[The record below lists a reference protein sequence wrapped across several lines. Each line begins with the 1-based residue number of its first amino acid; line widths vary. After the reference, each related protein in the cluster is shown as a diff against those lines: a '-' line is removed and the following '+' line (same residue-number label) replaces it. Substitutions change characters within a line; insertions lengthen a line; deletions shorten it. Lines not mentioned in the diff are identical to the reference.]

1 MIAPETAGL
10 KLSLRPPYRP
20 QALSISLN
28 HAGIALLAALGAL
41 GIVIY
46 IVKLITAWG
55 DRAEWAYPTVVLMF
69 ILSTATA
76 APLIAYASRMAKGY
90 WALPLRRVAALYAV
104 PSLLSFVLLIPIM
117 ASLPPLEGR
126 SNLWFG
132 FSAGAPFLTDALALA
147 ILLLTGMALLWFSA
161 VPDLAGPP
169 SRVRA
174 MGRWQRL
181 LFLNWSG
188 TARQWKILRAA
199 NLALGAFYLMGYAF
213 VHMLLTT
220 DLGQSLL
227 PGWRSGI
234 FPVYSAVT
242 GIQAGI
248 AITLLTAA
256 LMRRFSPEAGRFIGD
271 EQAAALGKILVAATL
286 MWFYFFWS
294 DFLLIWYARLPSEVA
309 AMQVTVAI
317 TYKLPFVLTAVL
329 MFALPLGFLIF
340 NRVRQSLSMI
350 AGVSA
355 LIVVGILF
363 DRIRFFVAPM
373 AHPSPFGHAMH
384 ELPAP
389 YWPNAL
395 DILFMIGF
403 IGLMFAVFVYAASR
417 IPVLNGWEMRQGSM
431 LRKERTYMKAHV
443 LVIGK
448 PD

>member
-1 MIAPETAGL
+1 MIHPEAAGL
-10 KLSLRPPYRP
+10 KLTLRPPYRP
-20 QALSISLN
+20 QALNVSLN
-28 HAGIALLAALGAL
+28 SAGIAVLAALGAL
-41 GIVIY
+41 GIVMY
-46 IVKLITAWG
+46 VVKLITAWG
-55 DRAEWAYPTVVLMF
+55 DRAAWAYPTVVLMF

-90 WALPLRRVAALYAV
+90 WALPLRRIAALYAV

-117 ASLPPLEGR
+117 ATLPPLEGR

-181 LFLNWSG
+181 LYLNWTG
-188 TARQWKILRAA
+188 TTRQWKTLRAA
-199 NLALGAFYLMGYAF
+199 NLTLGAFYLMGYAF

-248 AITLLTAA
+248 ATTLLTLA

-271 EQAAALGKILVAATL
+271 EQASALGKILLATVL

-294 DFLLIWYARLPSEVA
+294 DFLLVWYARLPSEVA
-309 AMQVTVAI
+309 AMQTTVAI
-317 TYKLPFVLTAVL
+317 TYKLPFVLAAVL
-329 MFALPLGFLIF
+329 MLAVPFVLLIF
-340 NRVRQSLSMI
+340 NKIRQSLSRI
-350 AGVSA
+350 GAVSA
-355 LIVVGILF
+355 LIIVGLIF

-373 AHPSPFGHAMH
+373 ANPSPFGHAME

-389 YWPNAL
+389 VWPNAL
-395 DILFMIGF
+395 DVLFIIGV
-403 IGLMFAVFVYAASR
+403 IGLMYAIYVFAAAR
-417 IPVLNGWEMRQGSM
+417 IPVLNGWEMREGSM
-431 LRKERTYMKAHV
+431 LRKERTFMKTHV

>member
-1 MIAPETAGL
+1 MIHPEAAGL
-10 KLSLRPPYRP
+10 KLTLRPPYRP
-20 QALSISLN
+20 QALNVSLN
-28 HAGIALLAALGAL
+28 NAGIAVLAALGAL
-41 GIVIY
+41 GVVMY
-46 IVKLITAWG
+46 VVKLITAWG
-55 DRAEWAYPTVVLMF
+55 DRAAWAYPTAVLMF

-90 WALPLRRVAALYAV
+90 WALPLRRIAALYAV

-117 ASLPPLEGR
+117 ATLPPLEGR

-181 LFLNWSG
+181 LYLNWTG
-188 TARQWKILRAA
+188 TTRQWKTLRAA
-199 NLALGAFYLMGYAF
+199 NLTLGAFYLMGYAF

-248 AITLLTAA
+248 ATTLLTLA
-256 LMRRFSPEAGRFIGD
+256 LMRRFSSEAGRFIGD
-271 EQAAALGKILVAATL
+271 EQASALGKILLATVL

-294 DFLLIWYARLPSEVA
+294 DFLLVWYARLPSEVA
-309 AMQVTVAI
+309 AMQTTVAI
-317 TYKLPFVLTAVL
+317 TYKLPFVLAAVL
-329 MFALPLGFLIF
+329 MLAVPFVLLIF
-340 NRVRQSLSMI
+340 NKIRQSLSRI
-350 AGVSA
+350 GAVSA
-355 LIVVGILF
+355 LIVVGLIF

-373 AHPSPFGHAMH
+373 ANPSPFGHAME

-389 YWPNAL
+389 VWPNAL
-395 DILFMIGF
+395 DVLFIIGV
-403 IGLMFAVFVYAASR
+403 IGLMYAIYVFAAAR
-417 IPVLNGWEMRQGSM
+417 IPVLNGWEMREGSM
-431 LRKERTYMKAHV
+431 LRKERTFMKTHV

>member
-1 MIAPETAGL
+1 MIAPEAAGL

-28 HAGIALLAALGAL
+28 HAGIALLAVLGAL
-41 GIVIY
+41 GIVMY
-46 IVKLITAWG
+46 VVKLITAWG

-69 ILSTATA
+69 VLSTATA

-90 WALPLRRVAALYAV
+90 WALPLRRIAALYAV
-104 PSLLSFVLLIPIM
+104 PSVLSFVLLIPIM
-117 ASLPPLEGR
+117 ASLPPLDGR
-126 SNLWFG
+126 STLWFE
-132 FSAGAPFLTDALALA
+132 FRAGAPFLTDALALA

-174 MGRWQRL
+174 MGPWKRL

-188 TARQWKILRAA
+188 STRQWKVLRAA
-199 NLALGAFYLMGYAF
+199 NLTLGAFYLMGYAF

-242 GIQAGI
+242 GLQAGI
-248 AITLLTAA
+248 ALTLLTAA
-256 LMRRFSPEAGRFIGD
+256 AMRRFSPESARFLGD
-271 EQAAALGKILVAATL
+271 EQASALGKILLAATL

-317 TYKLPFVLTAVL
+317 TYKLPFVLAAVL
-329 MFALPLGFLIF
+329 MLVLPLALLIF
-340 NRVRQSLSMI
+340 NRIRQSLTLI
-350 AGVSA
+350 AGVST
-355 LIVVGILF
+355 LIVVGLLF

-373 AHPSPFGHAMH
+373 ANPSPFGHAM
-384 ELPAP
+384 ETLPEP
-389 YWPNAL
+389 YWPNVS
-395 DILFMIGF
+395 DVLFMIGF
-403 IGLMFAVFVYAASR
+403 IGLMIAVFVYAASR

-431 LRKERTYMKAHV
+431 LRKERTFMKTHV

>member
-1 MIAPETAGL
+1 MIAPEAAGL

-28 HAGIALLAALGAL
+28 HAGIALLAVLGAL
-41 GIVIY
+41 GIVMY
-46 IVKLITAWG
+46 VVKLITAWG

-69 ILSTATA
+69 VLSTATA

-90 WALPLRRVAALYAV
+90 WALPLRRIAALYAV

-117 ASLPPLEGR
+117 ASLPPLDGR
-126 SNLWFG
+126 STLWFE
-132 FSAGAPFLTDALALA
+132 FRAGAPFLTDALALA

-174 MGRWQRL
+174 MGPWKRL

-188 TARQWKILRAA
+188 STRQWKVLRAA
-199 NLALGAFYLMGYAF
+199 NLTLGAFYLMGYAF

-242 GIQAGI
+242 GLQAGI
-248 AITLLTAA
+248 ALTLLTAA
-256 LMRRFSPEAGRFIGD
+256 AMRRFSPESARFLGD
-271 EQAAALGKILVAATL
+271 EQASALGKILLAATL

-317 TYKLPFVLTAVL
+317 TYKLPFVLAAVL
-329 MFALPLGFLIF
+329 MLALPLALLIF
-340 NRVRQSLSMI
+340 NRIRQSLTLI
-350 AGVSA
+350 AGVST
-355 LIVVGILF
+355 LIVVGLLF

-373 AHPSPFGHAMH
+373 ANPSPFGHAM
-384 ELPAP
+384 ETLPEP
-389 YWPNAL
+389 YWPNVS
-395 DILFMIGF
+395 DVLFMIGF
-403 IGLMFAVFVYAASR
+403 IGLMIAVFVYAASR

-431 LRKERTYMKAHV
+431 LRKERTFMKTHV

>member
-1 MIAPETAGL
+1 MIHPEAAGL
-10 KLSLRPPYRP
+10 KLTLRPPYRP
-20 QALSISLN
+20 QALNISLN
-28 HAGIALLAALGAL
+28 NAGIALLAALGAL
-41 GIVIY
+41 GIVTY
-46 IVKLITAWG
+46 VVKLITAWG
-55 DRAEWAYPTVVLMF
+55 DREAWAYPTVVLMF
-69 ILSTATA
+69 VLSTATA

-117 ASLPPLEGR
+117 ATLPPLEGR

-181 LFLNWSG
+181 IYLNWTG
-188 TARQWKILRAA
+188 TTRQWKTLRAA
-199 NLALGAFYLMGYAF
+199 NLTLGAFYLMGYAF
-213 VHMLLTT
+213 VHTLLST

-234 FPVYSAVT
+234 FPVYNAVT

-248 AITLLTAA
+248 ATTLLTLA
-256 LMRRFSPEAGRFIGD
+256 LIRRFSPEAGRFIGD
-271 EQAAALGKILVAATL
+271 EQASALGKILLATVL

-294 DFLLIWYARLPSEVA
+294 DFLLVWYARLPSEVA
-309 AMQVTVAI
+309 AMQTTVAI
-317 TYKLPFVLTAVL
+317 TYKLPFVLAAVL
-329 MFALPLGFLIF
+329 MLAVPFGLLIF
-340 NRVRQSLSMI
+340 NKIRQSLSRIGM
-350 AGVSA
+350 VSA
-355 LIVVGILF
+355 LIVVGLVF
-363 DRIRFFVAPM
+363 DRIRFYVAPM
-373 AHPSPFGHAMH
+373 ANPSPFGHAME

-389 YWPNAL
+389 VWPNAL
-395 DILFMIGF
+395 DVLFLIGF
-403 IGLMFAVFVYAASR
+403 IGLMFAVFVYAAAR

-431 LRKERTYMKAHV
+431 LRKERTFMKAHV

>member
-1 MIAPETAGL
+1 MIAPEAAGL

-28 HAGIALLAALGAL
+28 HAGIALLAVLGAL
-41 GIVIY
+41 GIVMY
-46 IVKLITAWG
+46 VVKLITAWG

-69 ILSTATA
+69 VLSTATA

-90 WALPLRRVAALYAV
+90 WALPLRRIAALYAV
-104 PSLLSFVLLIPIM
+104 PSVLSFVLLIPIM
-117 ASLPPLEGR
+117 ASLPPLDGR
-126 SNLWFG
+126 STLWFE
-132 FSAGAPFLTDALALA
+132 FRAGAPFLTDALALA

-174 MGRWQRL
+174 MGPWKRL

-188 TARQWKILRAA
+188 STRQWKVLRAA
-199 NLALGAFYLMGYAF
+199 NLTLGAFYLMGYAF

-242 GIQAGI
+242 GLQAGI
-248 AITLLTAA
+248 ALTLLTAA
-256 LMRRFSPEAGRFIGD
+256 AMRRFSPESARFLGD
-271 EQAAALGKILVAATL
+271 EQASALGKILLAATL

-317 TYKLPFVLTAVL
+317 TYKLPFVLAAVL
-329 MFALPLGFLIF
+329 MLALPLALLIF
-340 NRVRQSLSMI
+340 NRIRQSLTLI
-350 AGVSA
+350 AGVSS
-355 LIVVGILF
+355 LIVVGLLF

-373 AHPSPFGHAMH
+373 ANPSPFGHAM
-384 ELPAP
+384 ETLPEP
-389 YWPNAL
+389 YWPNVS
-395 DILFMIGF
+395 DVLFMIGF
-403 IGLMFAVFVYAASR
+403 IGLMIAVFVYAASR

-431 LRKERTYMKAHV
+431 LRKERTFMKTHV

>member
-1 MIAPETAGL
+1 MIAPEAAGL

-28 HAGIALLAALGAL
+28 HAGIALLAVLGAL
-41 GIVIY
+41 GIVMY
-46 IVKLITAWG
+46 VVKLITAWG
-55 DRAEWAYPTVVLMF
+55 DRAEWAYPTAVLMF
-69 ILSTATA
+69 VLSTATA

-90 WALPLRRVAALYAV
+90 WALPLRRIAALYAV
-104 PSLLSFVLLIPIM
+104 PSVLSFVLLIPIM
-117 ASLPPLEGR
+117 ASLPPLDGR
-126 SNLWFG
+126 STLWFE
-132 FSAGAPFLTDALALA
+132 FRAGAPFLTDALALA

-174 MGRWQRL
+174 MGPWKRL

-188 TARQWKILRAA
+188 STRQWKVLRAA
-199 NLALGAFYLMGYAF
+199 NLTLGAFYLMGYAF

-242 GIQAGI
+242 GLQAGI
-248 AITLLTAA
+248 ALTLLTAA
-256 LMRRFSPEAGRFIGD
+256 AMRRFSPESARFLGD
-271 EQAAALGKILVAATL
+271 EQASALGKILLAATL

-317 TYKLPFVLTAVL
+317 TYKLPFVLAAVL
-329 MFALPLGFLIF
+329 MLVLPLAMLIF
-340 NRVRQSLSMI
+340 NRIRQSLTLI
-350 AGVSA
+350 AGVSS
-355 LIVVGILF
+355 LIVVGLLF

-373 AHPSPFGHAMH
+373 ANPSPFGHAM
-384 ELPAP
+384 ETLPEP
-389 YWPNAL
+389 YWPNVS
-395 DILFMIGF
+395 DVLFMIGF
-403 IGLMFAVFVYAASR
+403 IGLMIAVFVYAASR

-431 LRKERTYMKAHV
+431 LRKERTFMKTHV

>member
-1 MIAPETAGL
+1 MIAPEAAGL

-28 HAGIALLAALGAL
+28 HAGIALLAVLGAL
-41 GIVIY
+41 GIVMY
-46 IVKLITAWG
+46 VVKLITAWG

-69 ILSTATA
+69 VLSTATA

-90 WALPLRRVAALYAV
+90 WALPLRRIAALYAV
-104 PSLLSFVLLIPIM
+104 PSVLSFVLLIPIM
-117 ASLPPLEGR
+117 ASLPPLDGR
-126 SNLWFG
+126 STLWFE
-132 FSAGAPFLTDALALA
+132 FRAGAPFLTDALALA

-174 MGRWQRL
+174 MSPWKRL

-188 TARQWKILRAA
+188 STRQWKVLRAA
-199 NLALGAFYLMGYAF
+199 NLTLGTFYLMGYAF

-242 GIQAGI
+242 GLQAGI
-248 AITLLTAA
+248 ALTLLTAA
-256 LMRRFSPEAGRFIGD
+256 AMRRFSPESARFLGD
-271 EQAAALGKILVAATL
+271 EQASALGKILLAATL

-317 TYKLPFVLTAVL
+317 TYKLPFVLAAVL
-329 MFALPLGFLIF
+329 MLVLPLALLIF
-340 NRVRQSLSMI
+340 NRIRQSLTLI
-350 AGVSA
+350 AGVST
-355 LIVVGILF
+355 LIVVGLLF

-373 AHPSPFGHAMH
+373 ANPSPFGHAM
-384 ELPAP
+384 ETLPEP
-389 YWPNAL
+389 YWPNVS
-395 DILFMIGF
+395 DVLFMIGF
-403 IGLMFAVFVYAASR
+403 IGLMIAVFVYAASR

-431 LRKERTYMKAHV
+431 LRKERTFMKTHV